1 MFLKELIP
9 LLNNHPMGLYDI
21 AQLLET
27 SRGMQRMTFVISSK
41 ALNIPIIV

>member
-9 LLNNHPMGLYDI
+9 LLNNHPMELYDI

-27 SRGMQRMTFVISSK
+27 SQRMTFVISSK